1 MPEKLP
7 PFTPEEL
14 ERAIR
19 RSASRS
25 LKRLAPLIADE
36 PGRTPRGLRTPYRP
50 DAWAALTPEARIAHA
65 RQILKAQAF
74 DELVSAR
81 GVTLGDGVVA

>member
-1 MPEKLP
+1 MSEKLP

-25 LKRLAPLIADE
+25 LKRLAPLIADK
-36 PGRTPRGLRTPYRP
+36 PRRTPRGLRTPYSP
-50 DAWAALTPEARIAHA
+50 EAWAKLTPEERIAHS
-65 RQILKAQAF
+65 RQILKASAF